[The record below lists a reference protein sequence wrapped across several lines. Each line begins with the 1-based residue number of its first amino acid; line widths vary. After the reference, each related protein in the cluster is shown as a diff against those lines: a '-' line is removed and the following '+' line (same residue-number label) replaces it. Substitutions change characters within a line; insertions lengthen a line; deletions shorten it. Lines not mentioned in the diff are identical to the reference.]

1 VLEKLFSGQLGRYK
15 LLLCAVMRYGTQA
28 VPAAE
33 PALRKHYELLAAI
46 ERQAPSIVTT
56 VLRAPHVGAWAAQC
70 LRRLWKDPGSAAP
83 NLDYLGAIAASA
95 AIRAGYPC
103 SLTLSLRDGTLPL
116 PTLGRVILPGT
127 HATVTVSGPAG
138 TTITSDGRTI
148 AFPADPHADAPGWQG
163 LRLLTM
169 GHQFLFLDDLD
180 PNRNYDPY
188 PLLDRLG
195 PQDVARWQD
204 MLGEAWRL
212 LTEHHP
218 RYAAALHGGLRSLV
232 PIGQRAEDKN
242 VSATSGDAFGAVA
255 TSLPSD
261 GATLAVALMH
271 EFQHAKLC
279 AVVDLEPLYD
289 RDAKNLFYAPWRPDP
304 RPVGPLLHGIF
315 AHMAVAEFWRVHR
328 HVASGQHRMTADVEF
343 ARWLRQTHHAAV
355 LLDGHP
361 ALTATGRELLSHVT
375 VRLTSWLGE
384 SVPGQALKLATEIS
398 SDHLSNWR
406 LRL

>member
-1 VLEKLFSGQLGRYK
+1 
-15 LLLCAVMRYGTQA
+15 
-28 VPAAE
+28 
-33 PALRKHYELLAAI
+33 
-46 ERQAPSIVTT
+46 
-56 VLRAPHVGAWAAQC
+56 
-70 LRRLWKDPGSAAP
+70 
-83 NLDYLGAIAASA
+83 
-95 AIRAGYPC
+95 
-103 SLTLSLRDGTLPL
+103 
-116 PTLGRVILPGT
+116 
-127 HATVTVSGPAG
+127 
-138 TTITSDGRTI
+138 
-148 AFPADPHADAPGWQG
+148 
-163 LRLLTM
+163 M

-204 MLGEAWRL
+204 MLGGAWRL

-406 LRL
+406 LRNLEPDTNDIEQLARSWLAGRPARGVVRTVIREVPLTSGRALRTDLLYLRLREPARFDREARDSSDDPDIAYARGDRQAAILGYLAQLEADRGRLHAWTGLGIATDPQGPLARCPDVAYALHDRLTQLEGAAADPLRLAEWLDGVSTADRDVQV